1 MAVLHL
7 HNPRRK
13 SIDSAVVSHDDNT
26 ALAVQYVVVDEFH
39 DGVARISVQRS
50 GGLIHDQDVGLPDHS
65 PGDGHALLF
74 ASAEFH
80 RRKILSSLQ
89 ANNFQVLGRF
99 VNGFVPILF
108 S

>member
-1 MAVLHL
+1 MQRLLFSMLSWTNFTMAWPVS
-7 HNPRRK
+7 PSRE
-13 SIDSAVVSHDDNT
+13 AVGSSMIKN
-26 ALAVQYVVVDEFH
+26 
-39 DGVARISVQRS
+39 
-50 GGLIHDQDVGLPDHS
+50 VGLPDHS

-80 RRKILSSLQ
+80 GRKILSPLQ

-99 VNGFVPILF
+99 LNGFVPILF